1 MDHTDRAAALL
12 EAVPVHRTFGLRVL
26 EAADGR
32 GRVGLTVAEPVT
44 NVIGALHSSG
54 LVTLVDAAGL
64 AAIIGTAEAP
74 AELDGLLPL
83 GVVAELAFLAPARG
97 ELVAA
102 ADLGGPDRDAARAF
116 LDGREARGA
125 FSTVAEV
132 RDAHDVVVCRG
143 RFDWKLRR
151 RP

>member
-32 GRVGLTVAEPVT
+32 GRVDLDVAGPVT
-44 NVIGALHSSG
+44 NVIGSLHSSG
-54 LVTLVDAAGL
+54 LITLVDAAGL
-64 AAIIGTAEAP
+64 AAIIGAAEAP
-74 AELDGLLPL
+74 EELDGLLPL

-97 ELVAA
+97 TLVATA
-102 ADLGGPDRDAARAF
+102 VLEGDDLASARAF
-116 LDGREARGA
+116 LDGRESRGA
-125 FSTVAEV
+125 LSTTAEV
-132 RDAHDVVVCRG
+132 RDVDDAVVSRG